1 MFGSGELFQMYRTN
15 FTLMDSFNYDINF
28 FEDMIPYE
36 REIYLA
42 LLLEKLNKEKAKN
55 ANN

>member
-15 FTLMDSFNYDINF
+15 FTLMESFNFDVRYFD
-28 FEDMIPYE
+28 DMIPYE

-42 LLLEKLNKEKAKN
+42 LLLEKLNKE
-55 ANN
+55 NNT

>member
-1 MFGSGELFQMYRTN
+1 
-15 FTLMDSFNYDINF
+15 MDSFSYDINF

-42 LLLEKLNKEKAKN
+42 LLLEKLNKEKQKN
-55 ANN
+55 GNS

>member
-15 FTLMDSFNYDINF
+15 FTLMDSFNYDVNF

-55 ANN
+55 GNN

>member
-1 MFGSGELFQMYRTN
+1 MFGTGELFQMYKTN
-15 FTLMDSFNYDINF
+15 FMLMDSFQYDIDF

-55 ANN
+55 G